1 MIQITRN
8 NFDNWI
14 DVIFKGKLIDNTK
27 TEAQAVAVAKRIQKE
42 EKKSYPIL
50 IYLKKEK
57 IF

>member
-14 DVIFKGKLIDNTK
+14 DVIFKGKLIDNAK

-57 IF
+57 IL

>member
-50 IYLKKEK
+50 IYLRKEK
-57 IF
+57 IL

>member
-14 DVIFKGKLIDNTK
+14 DVIFKGKLIDNAK

-42 EKKSYPIL
+42 EKQSYPIL

-57 IF
+57 IL

>member
-14 DVIFKGKLIDNTK
+14 DVIFKGKLIDNAK

-42 EKKSYPIL
+42 EKQSYPIL

>member
-42 EKKSYPIL
+42 EKQSYPIL
-50 IYLKKEK
+50 IHLKKEK